1 MGVIANQSAT
11 VRALLEKWGIES
23 YFQLIILSEEVGL
36 SKPDS
41 TIFKL
46 ALQKANTTANRIVYV
61 GDRYDNDIVPAKSLG
76 MRAVRILT
84 GMGRFAVED
93 MEWKS
98 DWQLH
103 SIQELSI
110 IFKEKRKLD

>member
-46 ALQKANTTANRIVYV
+46 VLQKANITANRIVYV
-61 GDRYDNDIVPAKSLG
+61 GDGYDNDIV
-76 MRAVRILT
+76 
-84 GMGRFAVED
+84 
-93 MEWKS
+93 
-98 DWQLH
+98 
-103 SIQELSI
+103 
-110 IFKEKRKLD
+110 